1 MIYGYIRVST
11 EKQTLENQRY
21 EIERFCK
28 DNGIA
33 VDVWFEETISG
44 VLSIDKRRLGAL
56 LKDVKEG
63 DTLIATE
70 ISRFGRTLFM
80 VMEILNICLE
90 KGCRVWTIRDGY
102 RLGDDL
108 QSKVLAFAFGLS
120 AEIERNFIS
129 QRTKEALARMKDE
142 GKTLGRPYGSKNKRY
157 KLDGKEDRI
166 VSMLRRGK
174 TYSSI
179 ARRLGVH
186 RSTVQKYIEMRGLEE
201 IVAMNNVRPSVY
213 FARMRAEQEIGSD
226 ENS

>member
-1 MIYGYIRVST
+1 MVYGYIRVST

-21 EIERFCK
+21 EIEKFCE
-28 DNGIA
+28 DNKIE

-44 VLSIDKRRLGAL
+44 VKGIDKRRLGRL

-63 DTLIATE
+63 DILIATE

-90 KGCRVWTIRDGY
+90 KGCKVWTIRDGY
-102 RLGDDL
+102 RLGDDI

-129 QRTKEALARMKDE
+129 QRTKEALARMKSE
-142 GKTLGRPYGSKNKRY
+142 GKTLGRPAGSVNKKY

-166 VSMLRRGK
+166 VSMLRKGK
-174 TYSSI
+174 TYTAI
-179 ARRLGVH
+179 GKRLGVH
-186 RSTVQKYIEMRGLEE
+186 RVTVKNYVEKRGLDK
-201 IVAMNNVRPSVY
+201 IVPMYGVRPSVY
-213 FARMRAEQEIGSD
+213 FARKE
-226 ENS
+226 ENGDING